1 MSLEKD
7 FKPKQTFSASF
18 EADLLWISD
27 LSRSFFSS
35 RVLEIFRDDHRR
47 VLDDPRTFSASV
59 EAGSLHEL
67 PSTVHGFNLIA
78 FELMGIRVSL
88 LAVSSA
94 VDENYIDCTKASALA
109 TESRWVFGPRWR
121 KKRVFL
127 QIFLM
132 ISYCFNE
139 FFLAFFALLR
149 SRFVLQ

>member
-18 EADLLWISD
+18 EADLLWIFD

-109 TESRWVFGPRWR
+109 TESR
-121 KKRVFL
+121 
-127 QIFLM
+127 
-132 ISYCFNE
+132 
-139 FFLAFFALLR
+139 
-149 SRFVLQ
+149 